1 MTYDPDRDMRATG
14 EINPNRRPYDRAG
27 AGVSA
32 FLMIGL
38 IAAFLAVCFWLSM
51 TKGSTV
57 ITDTDKEA
65 GTERSTTGAASQDR
79 AMETTPTAPSQPR

>member
-1 MTYDPDRDMRATG
+1 MTYDPDRDMRAPG

-38 IAAFLAVCFWLSM
+38 IAAFLAVGFWLSM

-57 ITDTDKEA
+57 ITDREA
-65 GTERSTTGAASQDR
+65 GAERSTTGAASQDR
-79 AMETTPTAPSQPR
+79 PEDTARTAPSQPRQ